1 VRAGGARRR
10 CAQAVR
16 PGGELG
22 PVGALRTIT
31 SVAAGACG
39 LGHRKGHVAP
49 GFDADILAVNGD
61 PIADPD
67 ALHDIRAVYARG
79 LAVPDPGAGAAAP

>member
-1 VRAGGARRR
+1 MRARPSQGARR
-10 CAQAVR
+10 A
-16 PGGELG
+16 
-22 PVGALRTIT
+22 
-31 SVAAGACG
+31 
-39 LGHRKGHVAP
+39 